1 VSATAAATDPQ
12 RIAVVDLGS
21 NSFRLVVFHY
31 QRGRWFR
38 MVDEIR
44 EPVRMSAGADETG
57 IRPDALARAEAAA
70 RLYAAYCDA
79 VGVDT
84 IDAVATSAVRDA
96 ANQAEV
102 IAALSAGGLPVRVLT
117 SQEEARYG
125 YLGVVNGTSL
135 RNGWFLDIGGGSL
148 QLGRLDDRLLTRAMS
163 RPLGAVRLTE
173 AFLTGDQT
181 SKSELRALRRH
192 VEDTLAAV
200 EWLAPGGNMVG
211 VGGAIRT
218 LSIMDQ
224 RRKRHPVPGPSGYRL
239 TRAALAEIEAD
250 LVALPVSERSRLSG
264 LKPDR
269 ADIILAG
276 AVAIGVAMDRLDMDR
291 IEVCGYGLREGVFYE
306 HYLAPDDPPL
316 LADVRRT
323 AVLNATAHYE
333 ADRAHADHVT
343 DLALAIFDGTAQLGL
358 HGGDRGER
366 EILWAASMLHDIGV
380 AIDYSAHQRHSEYLV
395 LNSGLPGFDH
405 REVALIATLVRGHRK
420 GIPSLEPMASLLRD
434 DDDKAFLRCAAC
446 LRLAEQLD
454 RARAGQVASLI
465 CRPTALGVEIAVEG
479 TADPSLSLWSAA
491 AEASVFERA
500 FGRPLTL
507 TA

>member
-1 VSATAAATDPQ
+1 VNGAVAPSEPA

-44 EPVRMSAGADETG
+44 EPVRMSAGADDTG
-57 IRPDALARAEAAA
+57 IRPAALKRAEGAA
-70 RLYAAYCDA
+70 RLFAAYCDA
-79 VGVDT
+79 VGIETV
-84 IDAVATSAVRDA
+84 DAVATSAVRDA

-102 IAALSAGGLPVRVLT
+102 LAALSSGGLPVRVLS

-125 YLGVVNGTSL
+125 YLGVVNATTL
-135 RNGWFLDIGGGSL
+135 RDGWVLDVGGGSL
-148 QLGRLDDRLLTRAMS
+148 QIGRVDDRLLTRSMS
-163 RPLGAVRLTE
+163 SPLGAVRLTE
-173 AFLTGDQT
+173 RFLTGDQT
-181 SKSELRALRRH
+181 SKTELRELRRH
-192 VEDTLAAV
+192 VTDALSEV
-200 EWLAPGGNMVG
+200 EWLAPGGRMVG

-218 LSIMDQ
+218 LAVIDQ
-224 RRKRHPVPGPSGYRL
+224 RRRRHPIPSPSGHRL
-239 TRAALAEIEAD
+239 TREALAEIERD
-250 LVALPVSERSRLSG
+250 LAAMPVAQRSRVPG

-276 AVAIGVAMDRLDMDR
+276 AVAIGAAMDRLGMRR
-291 IEVCGYGLREGVFYE
+291 IEVCGEGLREGVFFE

-323 AVLNATAHYE
+323 AVLNAAAHFGT
-333 ADRAHADHVT
+333 DRAHADHVT
-343 DLALAIFDGTAQLGL
+343 NLALAIFDGTARLGL
-358 HGGDRGER
+358 HEGDRTER
-366 EILWAASMLHDIGV
+366 EVLWAASMLHDIGV
-380 AIDYSAHQRHSEYLV
+380 SVDYSAHQKHSEYLI

-420 GIPSLEPMASLLRD
+420 GIPSLEPVSAVLRD
-434 DDDKAFLRCAAC
+434 GDDRRFLRSVAC

-454 RARAGQVASLI
+454 RARAGQVASLV
-465 CRPTALGVEIAVEG
+465 CRATDAGVEIALEG
-479 TADPSLSLWSAA
+479 TADPRLAMWSAA